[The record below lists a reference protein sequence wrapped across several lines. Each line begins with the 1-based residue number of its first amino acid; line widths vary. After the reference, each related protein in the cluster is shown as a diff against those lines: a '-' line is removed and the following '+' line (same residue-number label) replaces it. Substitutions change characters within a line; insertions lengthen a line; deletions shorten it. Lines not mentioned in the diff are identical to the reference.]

1 MRVARRRGGQR
12 GPYLDARLD
21 KVHEEHM
28 PLVQRP
34 PDHGAGSTG
43 AREKNT
49 VMGREQRGLNIVPRS
64 VCAMVPA
71 VAGIICAASELLA
84 RRLGYHGEM

>member
-43 AREKNT
+43 AREKIRLWEES
-49 VMGREQRGLNIVPRS
+49 RE
-64 VCAMVPA
+64 A
-71 VAGIICAASELLA
+71 
-84 RRLGYHGEM
+84 